1 MLSGGAA
8 LEEYVSIGAG
18 SGAGPAIGRE
28 PREDPR
34 FAALREGRPQPA
46 RMIAPVVALIGD
58 ARRLVDRIQDRT
70 ARIGIVGLGYVGLP
84 TAVAYADAGFTVV
97 GIDTNADRCSA
108 VMAGESYIEDVPAS
122 DVQRARRDDRLTVA
136 TSLAAAGD
144 LDVVDICVH
153 TPLGDTREPD
163 TSAIEAVGEALVSTQ
178 HPGQLVVLTS
188 TSYPGTTEEVLR
200 PILERSG
207 LVMGESIFLAFAPE
221 RIDPANRKFTLRNTP
236 KIVGGV
242 DEASTEVARQ
252 ALSTIVD
259 VVIPV
264 RDASTAEMVKVLENT
279 FRMVNIGF
287 ANEVAQICRRLGVDV
302 WEVIESAATKPYGF
316 MPFYPGPGVGGHC
329 IPVDPSYL
337 EWKMRNLE
345 FRTRFIDL
353 GNDVN
358 RGMPD
363 YVVQRANDVLNDI
376 GRSVRGSR
384 ILLIGVAYKPNIGDV
399 RESPAVEVAER
410 LTSRGAVVDY
420 VDPHVPSLPVHG
432 GAHLHAVALTP
443 AQLQGS
449 DLVIIT
455 TAHDAIDW
463 PMVRDHAA
471 LVLDTR
477 GVRGQGRAGWHT
489 L

>member
-1 MLSGGAA
+1 VDLTVDG
-8 LEEYVSIGAG
+8 
-18 SGAGPAIGRE
+18 
-28 PREDPR
+28 
-34 FAALREGRPQPA
+34 Q
-46 RMIAPVVALIGD
+46 
-58 ARRLVDRIQDRT
+58 RLVDRIRDRT

-97 GIDTNADRCSA
+97 GIDTDARRCAA
-108 VMAGESYIEDVPAS
+108 VCDGDSYIEDVPSS
-122 DVQRARRDDRLTVA
+122 DLLRARTNGALTAV
-136 TSLAAAGD
+136 TSLSAAGD

-163 TSAIEAVGEALVSTQ
+163 TSAIEAVGEALVSGVR
-178 HPGQLVVLTS
+178 PGQLVVLTS

-207 LVMGESIFLAFAPE
+207 LVIGTEIFVAFAPE
-221 RIDPANRKFTLRNTP
+221 RIDPANTRFTVRNTP
-236 KIVGGV
+236 KVVGGL
-242 DEASTEVARQ
+242 DDASTEIARLV
-252 ALSTIVD
+252 LSTIVD
-259 VVIPV
+259 TVVPV
-264 RDASTAEMVKVLENT
+264 RDATTAEMVKVLENT

-302 WEVIESAATKPYGF
+302 WEVIDSAATKPYGF

-363 YVVQRANDVLNDI
+363 YVVQRATEILNGI
-376 GRSVRGSR
+376 ERSVRGAR
-384 ILLIGVAYKPNIGDV
+384 VLVIGVAYKPNVGDV
-399 RESPAVEVAER
+399 RESPGVEVISR
-410 LTSRGAVVDY
+410 LVERGAHVRY
-420 VDPHVPSLPVHG
+420 VDPHVPSIALHD
-432 GAHLHAVALTP
+432 GAT
-443 AQLQGS
+443 AQRVELSATELESS
-449 DLVIIT
+449 DLVVIT
-455 TAHDAIDW
+455 THHQDIDW
-463 PMVRDHAA
+463 E
-471 LVLDTR
+471 LVGERAPLLLDTR
-477 GVRGQGRAGWHT
+477 GVRTLRGRAQLHT

>member
-1 MLSGGAA
+1 
-8 LEEYVSIGAG
+8 
-18 SGAGPAIGRE
+18 
-28 PREDPR
+28 
-34 FAALREGRPQPA
+34 
-46 RMIAPVVALIGD
+46 MIAPVVELTGEGQRLVERIGD
-58 ARRLVDRIQDRT
+58 RS

-97 GIDTNADRCSA
+97 GIDTNAERCA
-108 VMAGESYIEDVPAS
+108 AIMAGESYIEDVPSS
-122 DVQRARRDDRLTVA
+122 DVARARLDDRLTAV

-163 TSAIEAVGEALVSTQ
+163 TSAIEAVGEALIACQ
-178 HPGQLVVLTS
+178 RPGQLIVLTS
-188 TSYPGTTEEVLR
+188 TSYPGTTEDVLR

-207 LVMGESIFLAFAPE
+207 LVMGVDIFLAFAPE
-221 RIDPANRKFTLRNTP
+221 RIDPGNKRFTLRTTP
-236 KIVGGV
+236 KVVGGV
-242 DEASTEVARQ
+242 DDASTEVARQ
-252 ALSTIVD
+252 ALLTIVD
-259 VVIPV
+259 VVTPV
-264 RDASTAEMVKVLENT
+264 RDATTAEMVKVLENT
-279 FRMVNIGF
+279 FRMINIGF
-287 ANEVAQICRRLGVDV
+287 ANEVAQMCRRLGVDV

-337 EWKMRNLE
+337 QWKMRNLD

-353 GNDVN
+353 GNEVN

-363 YVVQRANDVLNDI
+363 YVVQRADDVLNDI
-376 GRSVRGSR
+376 GRSMRGSR
-384 ILLIGVAYKPNIGDV
+384 ILLVGVAYKPNIGDV
-399 RESPAVEVAER
+399 RESPAIEVADR
-410 LTSRGAVVDY
+410 LLSRGALVRY
-420 VDPHVPSLPVHG
+420 VDPHVESLFTHG
-432 GAHLHAVALTP
+432 GVSLRAVELT
-443 AQLQGS
+443 AAELEAS
-449 DLVIIT
+449 ELVVIT

-463 PMVRDHAA
+463 ALIRERAP

>member
-1 MLSGGAA
+1 MMARVVNLSADG
-8 LEEYVSIGAG
+8 
-18 SGAGPAIGRE
+18 
-28 PREDPR
+28 
-34 FAALREGRPQPA
+34 Q
-46 RMIAPVVALIGD
+46 
-58 ARRLVDRIQDRT
+58 RLVDRIQDRT

-84 TAVAYADAGFTVV
+84 TAVAYADAGVTVV
-97 GIDTNADRCSA
+97 GIDMDAQRCSA
-108 VMAGESYIEDVPAS
+108 VMAGESYIEDVPEA
-122 DVQRARRDDRLTVA
+122 DVRRARQQDRLTTVTA
-136 TSLAAAGD
+136 LEAAGD
-144 LDVVDICVH
+144 LDVIDICVH

-163 TSAIEAVGEALVSTQ
+163 TSAIEAVGEALVAGQ
-178 HPGQLVVLTS
+178 RPGQLVVLTS

-207 LVMGESIFLAFAPE
+207 FVMGTDFFLAFAPE
-221 RIDPANRKFTLRNTP
+221 RIDPANTKYTLRNTP
-236 KIVGGV
+236 KVVGGV
-242 DEASTEVARQ
+242 DDASTEVARQ

-279 FRMVNIGF
+279 FRMINIGF

-302 WEVIESAATKPYGF
+302 WEVIASAATKPYGF

-363 YVVQRANDVLNDI
+363 YVVQRANDVLNDA

-399 RESPAVEVAER
+399 RESPAIEVAAR
-410 LTSRGAVVDY
+410 LLARGALVRY
-420 VDPHVPSLPVHG
+420 ADPHVPSLTLHG
-432 GAHLHAVALTP
+432 GSTLHSVELT
-443 AQLQGS
+443 AAELEAS
-449 DLVIIT
+449 ELVVIT
-455 TAHDAIDW
+455 TAHDATDW
-463 PMVRDHAA
+463 ALVREHAPV
-471 LVLDTR
+471 VLDTR
-477 GVRGQGRAGWHT
+477 GVRAQGRAAWHT

>member
-1 MLSGGAA
+1 M
-8 LEEYVSIGAG
+8 
-18 SGAGPAIGRE
+18 
-28 PREDPR
+28 
-34 FAALREGRPQPA
+34 
-46 RMIAPVVALIGD
+46 APVVELSKDGQG
-58 ARRLVDRIQDRT
+58 LVDRIQDRS

-97 GIDTNADRCSA
+97 GIDTDAERCRT
-108 VMAGESYIEDVPAS
+108 VTAGESYIEDVPAS
-122 DVQRARRDDRLTVA
+122 DVQRARRQDRLTAA
-136 TSLAAAGD
+136 TSLELAGD
-144 LDVVDICVH
+144 LDVIDICVH

-163 TSAIEAVGEALVSTQ
+163 TSAIEAVGEALISRQ
-178 HPGQLVVLTS
+178 RAGQLVVLTS

-200 PILERSG
+200 PILERGG
-207 LVMGESIFLAFAPE
+207 LVMGESFFLAFAPE
-221 RIDPANRKFTLRNTP
+221 RIDPGNQTYTLRNTP
-236 KIVGGV
+236 KVVGGV

-279 FRMVNIGF
+279 FRMINIGF

-302 WEVIESAATKPYGF
+302 WEVIQSAATKPYGF

-363 YVVQRANDVLNDI
+363 YVVQRANDVLNDV
-376 GRSVRGSR
+376 GRSVRDSR
-384 ILLIGVAYKPNIGDV
+384 ILLIGAAYKPNIGDV
-399 RESPAVEVAER
+399 RESPAIEVAGR
-410 LTSRGAVVDY
+410 LLARGALVRY
-420 VDPHVPSLPVHG
+420 ADPHVPSLTIHG
-432 GAHLHAVALTP
+432 VTLQSVELTP
-443 AQLQGS
+443 AELAANE
-449 DLVIIT
+449 LVVIT
-455 TAHDAIDW
+455 TAHRATDW
-463 PMVRDHAA
+463 AMVREHASV
-471 LVLDTR
+471 VLDTR
-477 GVRGQGRAGWHT
+477 GVSGQGRAGWHT

>member
-1 MLSGGAA
+1 
-8 LEEYVSIGAG
+8 
-18 SGAGPAIGRE
+18 
-28 PREDPR
+28 
-34 FAALREGRPQPA
+34 
-46 RMIAPVVALIGD
+46 MIAPVVDLTGD
-58 ARRLVDRIQDRT
+58 GQRLVDRIGDRT

-97 GIDTNADRCSA
+97 GVDTDAGRCAA
-108 VMAGESYIEDVPAS
+108 VNAGESYIEDVPAS
-122 DVQRARRDDRLTVA
+122 DVQRARAQGRLTAV
-136 TSLAAAGD
+136 TSLGEAGD

-163 TSAIEAVGEALVSTQ
+163 TSAIEAVGEALVAMQ
-178 HPGQLVVLTS
+178 RPGQLIVLTS
-188 TSYPGTTEEVLR
+188 TSYPGTTDEVLR

-207 LVMGESIFLAFAPE
+207 LAMGSQIFLAFAPE
-221 RIDPANRKFTLRNTP
+221 RIDPANRTYTLRNTP
-236 KIVGGV
+236 KVVGGV
-242 DEASTEVARQ
+242 DAASTEVARQ
-252 ALSTIVD
+252 VLSTIVD
-259 VVIPV
+259 AVIPV
-264 RDASTAEMVKVLENT
+264 SDASTAEMVKVLENT
-279 FRMVNIGF
+279 FRMINIGF

-302 WEVIESAATKPYGF
+302 WEVIASAATKPYGF

-363 YVVQRANDVLNDI
+363 YVVQRADDVLNDI

-399 RESPAVEVAER
+399 RESPAIEVASR
-410 LTSRGAVVDY
+410 LQSRGALVRY
-420 VDPHVPSLPVHG
+420 ADPHVRSVSLHG
-432 GAHLHAVALTP
+432 VVLHSV
-443 AQLQGS
+443 QLS
-449 DLVIIT
+449 AAELEASELVVIT
-455 TAHDAIDW
+455 TAHEATDW
-463 PMVRDHAA
+463 DLVRAHAPV
-471 LVLDTR
+471 VLDTR
-477 GVRGQGRAGWHT
+477 GVRGQGRADWHT

>member
-1 MLSGGAA
+1 MELTST
-8 LEEYVSIGAG
+8 
-18 SGAGPAIGRE
+18 GRQ
-28 PREDPR
+28 
-34 FAALREGRPQPA
+34 LG
-46 RMIAPVVALIGD
+46 
-58 ARRLVDRIQDRT
+58 DRIRDRT

-84 TAVAYADAGFTVV
+84 TAVAYAQAGFRVV
-97 GIDTNADRCSA
+97 GIDNDASRCEA
-108 VMAGESYIEDVPAS
+108 VNRGQSYIEDLSSAELQTVLE
-122 DVQRARRDDRLTVA
+122 QGRLSAVTD
-136 TSLAAAGD
+136 LQQAGD

-153 TPLGDTREPD
+153 TPLGETREPD
-163 TSAIEAVGEALVSTQ
+163 TSAIEAVGEALGACQ
-178 HPGQLVVLTS
+178 RPGQLVVLTS

-200 PILERSG
+200 PLLERSG
-207 LVMGESIFLAFAPE
+207 LVIGEDIFLAFAPE
-221 RIDPANRKFTLRNTP
+221 RIDPGNRQFTLRTTP
-236 KIVGGV
+236 KVVGGV
-242 DEASTEVARQ
+242 DCASTEIASL

-259 VVIPV
+259 VIVPV
-264 RDASTAEMVKVLENT
+264 SDATTAEMVKVLENT

-287 ANEVAQICRRLGVDV
+287 ANEVAMICRRLGVDV

-358 RGMPD
+358 RSMPD

-376 GRSVRGSR
+376 ARSVRGAR
-384 ILLIGVAYKPNIGDV
+384 ILLLGVAYKPNIGDV
-399 RESPAVEVAER
+399 RESPAIEVAAR
-410 LTSRGAVVDY
+410 FLQRGATVRY
-420 VDPHVPSLPVHG
+420 ADPHVPVLHG
-432 GAHLHAVALTP
+432 HGNADMHRVELT
-443 AQLQGS
+443 AAELEAS
-449 DLVIIT
+449 DLVVVT

-463 PMVRDHAA
+463 DLVRAHAP

-477 GVRGQGRAGWHT
+477 GVRGHGHAGWHT

>member
-1 MLSGGAA
+1 MMARVVNLSADG
-8 LEEYVSIGAG
+8 
-18 SGAGPAIGRE
+18 
-28 PREDPR
+28 
-34 FAALREGRPQPA
+34 Q
-46 RMIAPVVALIGD
+46 
-58 ARRLVDRIQDRT
+58 RLVDRIQDRT

-97 GIDTNADRCSA
+97 GIDMDAQRCSA
-108 VMAGESYIEDVPAS
+108 VMAGESYIEDVPEA
-122 DVQRARRDDRLTVA
+122 DVRRARQQDRLTTVTA
-136 TSLAAAGD
+136 LEAAGD
-144 LDVVDICVH
+144 LDVIDICVH

-163 TSAIEAVGEALVSTQ
+163 TSAIEAVGEALVAGQ
-178 HPGQLVVLTS
+178 RPGQLVVLTS

-207 LVMGESIFLAFAPE
+207 FVMGTDFFLAFAPE
-221 RIDPANRKFTLRNTP
+221 RIDPANTKYTLRNTP
-236 KIVGGV
+236 KVVGGV
-242 DEASTEVARQ
+242 DDASTEVARQ

-279 FRMVNIGF
+279 FRMINIGF

-302 WEVIESAATKPYGF
+302 WEVIASAATKPYGF

-363 YVVQRANDVLNDI
+363 YVVQRANDVLNDA

-399 RESPAVEVAER
+399 RESPAIEVAAR
-410 LTSRGAVVDY
+410 LLARGALVRY
-420 VDPHVPSLPVHG
+420 ADPHVPSLTLHG
-432 GAHLHAVALTP
+432 GSTLHSVELT
-443 AQLQGS
+443 AAELEAS
-449 DLVIIT
+449 ELVVIT
-455 TAHDAIDW
+455 TAHDATDW
-463 PMVRDHAA
+463 ALVREHAPV
-471 LVLDTR
+471 VLDTR
-477 GVRGQGRAGWHT
+477 GVRAQGRAAWHT